1 VSQGF
6 AEKPVGWKK
15 NSKVNVNLPI
25 KIIIQAGKECTHT
38 DIRRL
43 DLSQLGPLDVFSVG

>member
-6 AEKPVGWKK
+6 AEKPVGWKE

-25 KIIIQAGKECTHT
+25 KIIIQAGKECKHT
-38 DIRRL
+38 DIRRP